1 MAPDGGIC
9 VSMGTYSSCYKTDA
23 FAYSVPPVDPDEM
36 AHKEPSHQDLHS
48 LPFHFGFCFT
58 HLFVTGY
65 VQIQRWN
72 RFKS

>member
-9 VSMGTYSSCYKTDA
+9 VSMGTCSSFYKTDA

-48 LPFHFGFCFT
+48 LPFHFGF
-58 HLFVTGY
+58 V
-65 VQIQRWN
+65 
-72 RFKS
+72 